1 MKISSMIVI
10 VFICIFHLKG
20 DAQHPGFVAVKDN
33 KKLEL
38 QLKQKNINH
47 KALQVAFKQEKT
59 FTFLNETIK
68 SEGIMTYSSPN
79 KLRIEYYEP
88 NKYLLLFNNDNVYI
102 KDEKN
107 TNQFPISNNKTFKS
121 IQLMIIDCL
130 TGNLFKN
137 PNYNAKAF
145 ESSTQ
150 YLIDITPKQENIK
163 KIYNHIIVKFNKNDL
178 TIANIL
184 LIERSEDKTIMSF
197 MKSNLNPSIKNE
209 IFTIH

>member
-1 MKISSMIVI
+1 MKISSINI
-10 VFICIFHLKG
+10 IFLICIFHLNG
-20 DAQHPGFVAVKDN
+20 YAQHQGFVVVKDN

-38 QLKQKNINH
+38 QLKEKNTNH
-47 KALQVAFKQEKT
+47 KITQVAFKQEKT
-59 FTFLNETIK
+59 FTFLNETLK
-68 SEGIMTYSSPN
+68 SEGKLTYSSPN
-79 KLRIEYYEP
+79 KLRIEYSEP

-107 TNQFPISNNKTFKS
+107 LNQFPISNNKTFKS

-130 TGNLFKN
+130 SGNLFKN
-137 PNYNAKAF
+137 SNYSTKSY

-163 KIYNHIIVKFNKNDL
+163 KIYDNIIVKFNKNDL
-178 TIANIL
+178 TIANIQ
-184 LIERSEDKTIMSF
+184 LIERSGDMTIMSF
-197 MKSNLNPSIKNE
+197 MKSNLNPSINNE